1 MPWFVLGLCGV
12 TNSGKTTTASKL
24 TEYYPNSVH
33 IKQDDYFLAEDDPSC
48 ATCFMLFQ
56 ICRHVIIRGLNHQNW
71 ELITSVDMDKMIEDI
86 KRTLAMDPP
95 ELRLLILDGF
105 LLFADPRTASACHLK
120 IYLELD
126 YETCRARRNQRTY
139 DPPDVPG
146 YFDQVVWPEAESAKN
161 YMLSKNSDIVVL
173 DGKLPEH
180 VILDILKKIIKR

>member
-12 TNSGKTTTASKL
+12 TNSGKTTTASRLKEL
-24 TEYYPNSVH
+24 YPNSVH
-33 IKQDDYFLAEDDPSC
+33 IKQDDYFLAEDDP
-48 ATCFMLFQ
+48 
-56 ICRHVIIRGLNHQNW
+56 RHVIIQGLNHQNW
-71 ELITSVDMDKMIEDI
+71 ELITSVDMDKMVEDI
-86 KRTLAMDPP
+86 VGTLAMDPP

-146 YFDQVVWPEAESAKN
+146 YFDQVVWPEAENAKHF
-161 YMLSKNSDIVVL
+161 MFSKNSDIVVL

-180 VILDILKKIIKR
+180 VIVDILKKIIKRLVGREDAG